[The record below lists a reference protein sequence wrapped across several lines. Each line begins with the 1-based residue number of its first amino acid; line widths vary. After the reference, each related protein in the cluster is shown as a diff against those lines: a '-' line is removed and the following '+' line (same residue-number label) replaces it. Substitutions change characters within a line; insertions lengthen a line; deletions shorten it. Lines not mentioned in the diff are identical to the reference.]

1 MATPA
6 QIAADR
12 RSACR
17 PRACDAGV
25 RALET
30 QVLSKRSRASCCAK
44 GLGLVGFLEK
54 RQKPAKNVK
63 NHLRSGGIEEK
74 SRIAG
79 TCRDEEKRHDPTEQ
93 EPLQLRRIVP
103 HALRG
108 RGASAGIAG

>member
-6 QIAADR
+6 QIAADHL
-12 RSACR
+12 SACR
-17 PRACDAGV
+17 PRACNPGV
-25 RALET
+25 WVLET
-30 QVLSKRSRASCCAK
+30 QVLSKSAK
-44 GLGLVGFLEK
+44 
-54 RQKPAKNVK
+54 PVK
-63 NHLRSGGIEEK
+63 THLRSGGIEEK

-103 HALRG
+103 HVLRG